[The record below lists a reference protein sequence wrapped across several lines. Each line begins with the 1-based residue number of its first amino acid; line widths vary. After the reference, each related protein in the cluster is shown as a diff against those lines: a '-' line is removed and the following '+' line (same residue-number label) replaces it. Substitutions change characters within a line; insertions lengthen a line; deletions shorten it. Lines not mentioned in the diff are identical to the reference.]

1 MAKRLL
7 GVGGDHCTFR
17 HEIRKDFTDRRT
29 QVRDGF
35 PYRRDD
41 VIGAQIGGCGQRECV
56 FKILLNVIVVVADCP
71 FGIGK
76 RNQRKGNGKN
86 GDQEC
91 IPDGNRH
98 DASDQH
104 Q

>member
-1 MAKRLL
+1 MAKRLFC
-7 GVGGDHCTFR
+7 VGGDHRTFR
-17 HEIRKDFTDRRT
+17 HKIRKDFADRRT

-41 VIGAQIGGCGQRECV
+41 IIGAQIGGCGQRERV
-56 FKILLNVIVVVADCP
+56 FKILLNVIVAVADRP

-86 GDQEC
+86 GD
-91 IPDGNRH
+91 
-98 DASDQH
+98 
-104 Q
+104 